1 MVASKI
7 WKVVIIGG
15 GAAGLMAAI
24 RSSELLEEESVLLV
38 EKMRDLGRKILIS
51 GKGRCNITNNCNR
64 DEFLKAFGK
73 EGRFLYS
80 AWENLDNEKLRSL
93 LAKWD
98 CPTVVERGQ
107 RVFPE
112 SQSARDVRDLLV
124 QKAKEK
130 GAVIRSDWSVKEI
143 RRNEEGFVIQ
153 SRSGET
159 IYAEKMI
166 LATGGVSYPGTGS
179 SGDGI
184 KWAKE
189 LNHTITPLRGS
200 LVPLVLEEEWVPNLQ
215 GLSLR
220 NVQCKLIQNGKEKE
234 SDFGEMLF
242 THFGVSG
249 PIILTLS
256 RMAGR
261 LLESDNPVTL
271 RLDLKPALSD
281 EQLDARIQKDFEKF
295 SRKKAANCLDEL
307 LPQKM
312 IPVILAL
319 SHIDPEKSVHQITR
333 AERKT
338 LLNLLKRLD
347 MTVIKQRPIDEAI
360 VTSGGVSLKEVS
372 PKTMESKVIPNLF
385 FAGEILDLDGWT
397 GGYNLQAAFSTGWT
411 AGESAGTL

>member
-1 MVASKI
+1 MAASKI
-7 WKVVIIGG
+7 WKIVIIGG

-24 RSSELLEEESVLLV
+24 RSSELLEDESVLLV

-51 GKGRCNITNNCNR
+51 GKGRCNVTNNCNR

-80 AWENLDNEKLRSL
+80 AWEKLNNEKLRNL
-93 LAKWD
+93 LAKWG

-112 SQSARDVRDLLV
+112 SQSARDVRDLLA
-124 QKAKEK
+124 QKAKEN
-130 GAVIRSDWSVKEI
+130 GAIIWSDWSVKEI
-143 RRNEEGFVIQ
+143 RRKEDGFVIQ

-159 IYAEKMI
+159 IYAEKVI

-200 LVPLVLEEEWVPNLQ
+200 LVPLVIEEEWVPELQ

-220 NVQCKLIQNGKEKE
+220 NVRCKLIQKRKEKE

-242 THFGVSG
+242 THFGVTG

-256 RMAGR
+256 RTAGR
-261 LLESDNPVTL
+261 LIESGDPLTL
-271 RLDLKPALSD
+271 HLDLKPALSD

-312 IPVILAL
+312 IPVILNL
-319 SHIDPEKSVHQITR
+319 SHIDPEKLVHQITR
-333 AERKT
+333 TERRT

-347 MTVIKQRPIDEAI
+347 MTVVKQRPIDEAI
-360 VTSGGVSLKEVS
+360 VTSGGVSLKEIS
-372 PKTMESKVIPNLF
+372 PQTMESKVTPHLF

-411 AGESAGTL
+411 AGEAAAVP